1 MENFQV
7 AISLLSST
15 VYRERIFEE
24 PIEDLRSPPAVHLI
38 AHSPDLRVYGPRG
51 YPHCLCKFRI
61 AHPPVKHVPGHLAL
75 PRRQPVGLR
84 ERSKFLFG

>member
-24 PIEDLRSPPAVHLI
+24 PMEDLRSPPAVHLI
-38 AHSPDLRVYGPRG
+38 AHSPELGVYGPRG

-61 AHPPVKHVPGHLAL
+61 ADPPAENMPGHLAL
-75 PRRQPVGLR
+75 ARRQAVGVR
-84 ERSKFLFG
+84 EGPKFLFG